1 MAEENVIDMQPNPIP
16 VGGKQYNVE
25 QTKYYDNRD
34 TNVYSRGAGTFKR
47 VSWGAIFAGVVITLV
62 TQLALSVLGL
72 GIGASAINPATEQN
86 PMSGIGTGAGVWFAI
101 TTLISLFAG
110 GWVAGRLAGIPRAT
124 DSLLHGVLTWGL
136 ATLLLFYFLTS
147 TVGAIIGGTFSVLGS
162 GLSAATTAAASA
174 APQVA
179 NAAQNQMQKSG
190 IDMSSIERE
199 VLTTLR
205 QTGKPELQ
213 PGAIQNKAQNAANEA
228 QNTAS
233 NAASDPAN
241 SDESVTSLLQRISAS
256 GEKTFNAAD
265 KDALVNVV
273 MARTGKTRPEAE
285 ATVASYQKTYE
296 QAEAQYEQTKAD
308 AAQKAREIGQKTA
321 DATSSAALWAFV
333 ALLFSAVAAALG
345 GFLATPKNIPARNE
359 AIA

>member
-1 MAEENVIDMQPNPIP
+1 MIEKETLATPVTPVPVQGDRID
-16 VGGKQYNVE
+16 VE
-25 QTKYYDNRD
+25 RTSYYDDGD
-34 TNVYSRGAGTFKR
+34 TNIYNRGAARFKR

-162 GLSAATTAAASA
+162 GLSAAASGVA
-174 APQVA
+174 SNAPQIA
-179 NAAQNQMQKSG
+179 DAAQNQLQKNG
-190 IDMSSIERE
+190 IDISSIQRE

-213 PGAIQNKAQNAANEA
+213 PGAIQNQAQTAAAQA
-228 QNTAS
+228 QNTAA
-233 NAASDPAN
+233 NAAGDPAN
-241 SDESVTSLLQRISAS
+241 SDESVASLLQRIAAS

-296 QAEAQYEQTKAD
+296 QAQAQYEQTKAQ
-308 AAQKAREIGQKTA
+308 AAQTAREVGQRTA

-333 ALLFSAVAAALG
+333 ALLLSAIAAAVG
-345 GFLATPKNIPARNE
+345 GFLATPKEIPARSE
-359 AIA
+359 VRT

>member
-1 MAEENVIDMQPNPIP
+1 MAEAIANTEPIP
-16 VGGKQYNVE
+16 VGDKNYNVE
-25 QTKYYDNRD
+25 QTKYYDDRE
-34 TNVYSRGAGTFKR
+34 TNVYNRSATALKR

-101 TTLISLFAG
+101 TTLIALFAG

-124 DSLLHGVLTWGL
+124 DSLLHGLVTWGL

-147 TVGAIIGGTFSVLGS
+147 TVGAIIGGTFSILGS
-162 GLSAATTAAASA
+162 GLSAAATGIGAA
-174 APQVA
+174 APQIA
-179 NAAQNQMQKSG
+179 GAAQNQMQKSG
-190 IDMSSIERE
+190 IDMSSIQRE

-213 PGAIQNKAQNAANEA
+213 PGAIQNRAQNAADQT
-228 QNTAS
+228 QNSAA
-233 NAASDPAN
+233 NVASDPAN
-241 SDESVTSLLQRISAS
+241 SDESVTSLLQRIATS

-296 QAEAQYEQTKAD
+296 QAQVQYEQTKAQ
-308 AAQKAREIGQKTA
+308 AAEKARQIGQQTA

-333 ALLFSAVAAALG
+333 ALLLSAVAAAVG
-345 GFLATPKNIPARNE
+345 GFLATPKPLPARTENT
-359 AIA
+359 I